1 MNKFLEKQTDDEQKA
16 RKTIMEVGYLCVFI
30 LMLFVTIAQGL
41 PSDENVLNLADL
53 AKGAIGL
60 AGLISFIFSRRGYPG
75 VGTYLIPGGLL
86 LMTFVFI
93 YYTGIGSFNSLFFV
107 TIIMLASVTAGLR
120 GVISF
125 AVLSSVA
132 AFGIYFA
139 EASGMWAA
147 KSEIHY
153 MIPIIIV
160 SHILGNTLILTFL
173 IRTFDKNLHRAQ
185 ENEKLQLEANKEL
198 RQLQISLEQ
207 RVVDRTRD
215 LQIASD
221 VSRQITQILNLEEL
235 LPRLVEKTKA
245 GFDLYFS
252 SVFLY
257 ESETHQLVLE
267 AGTGEAGRQ
276 MKADGMAF
284 AIESAP
290 SLIIQAG
297 REQRAVIIEDV
308 SQSNAYLAVPY
319 LPETQSEAAIPMLIQ
334 GNLIGVLDLQSR
346 DLGRFTE
353 ADLQILTTL
362 AEQIAVA
369 IQNARLYEEQIHV
382 TEQLRSVDKMK
393 SQFLSSM
400 SHELRTPLN
409 AIINFVEM
417 VAMGLVGPV
426 TEEQKELLNNSLKS
440 STHLLQL
447 INDVL
452 DISKIQAG
460 KLALFIEQDV
470 DLYRELKTV
479 IDMVLPMFKD
489 KPVELVQ
496 DIDDNLPV
504 IAGDKRRIRQVLL
517 NLLSNSIKFT
527 DKGTVTLSAKLQDEK
542 VAFAVIDTGVGIPPE
557 ARSVIFEPFVQTVD
571 GIKLEQGT
579 GLGLPI
585 SLSLVKAHGGDLW
598 MESRPGE
605 GSAFYFTLPV
615 NRKP

>member
-1 MNKFLEKQTDDEQKA
+1 MNKCLEKQTDDEQKA

-245 GFDLYFS
+245 GFNLYFS

-284 AIESAP
+284 AIEAAP

-557 ARSVIFEPFVQTVD
+557 ARSVIFEPFVQTLD

-585 SLSLVKAHGGDLW
+585 SLNLVKAHGGDLW

>member
-267 AGTGEAGRQ
+267 AGTGEAGRR
-276 MKADGMAF
+276 MKADGVAF
-284 AIESAP
+284 TIEAAP

-369 IQNARLYEEQIHV
+369 IRNARLYEEQIHV

-393 SQFLSSM
+393 SQFLSNM

-426 TEEQKELLNNSLKS
+426 TEEQKELLNN
-440 STHLLQL
+440 
-447 INDVL
+447 
-452 DISKIQAG
+452 
-460 KLALFIEQDV
+460 
-470 DLYRELKTV
+470 
-479 IDMVLPMFKD
+479 
-489 KPVELVQ
+489 
-496 DIDDNLPV
+496 
-504 IAGDKRRIRQVLL
+504 
-517 NLLSNSIKFT
+517 
-527 DKGTVTLSAKLQDEK
+527 
-542 VAFAVIDTGVGIPPE
+542 
-557 ARSVIFEPFVQTVD
+557 
-571 GIKLEQGT
+571 
-579 GLGLPI
+579 
-585 SLSLVKAHGGDLW
+585 
-598 MESRPGE
+598 
-605 GSAFYFTLPV
+605 
-615 NRKP
+615 

>member
-245 GFDLYFS
+245 GFNLYFS

-284 AIESAP
+284 AIEAAP

-557 ARSVIFEPFVQTVD
+557 ARSVIFEPFVQTLD

>member
-245 GFDLYFS
+245 GFNLYFS

-284 AIESAP
+284 AIEAAP

-585 SLSLVKAHGGDLW
+585 SLNLVKAHGGDLW

>member
-245 GFDLYFS
+245 GFNLYFS

-267 AGTGEAGRQ
+267 AGTGEAGRR
-276 MKADGMAF
+276 MKADGVAF
-284 AIESAP
+284 TIEAAP

-585 SLSLVKAHGGDLW
+585 SLNLVKAHGGDLW

>member
-245 GFDLYFS
+245 GFNLYFS

-284 AIESAP
+284 AIEAAP

-557 ARSVIFEPFVQTVD
+557 ARSVIFEPFVQTLD

-585 SLSLVKAHGGDLW
+585 SLNLVKAHGGDLW